1 MALED
6 MAAVALEIELSPR
19 GDNEARRALEE
30 ALSSLVEGL
39 KTGGCT
45 LIGHIKGRIAYRDG
59 QPLFFSITTLDNNLS
74 FKGGPLGGE
83 APLSLA
89 VNVIVAGIER
99 DKVEGLLESSLN
111 RCFHLS
117 QP

>member
-6 MAAVALEIELSPR
+6 MAAVALEMELSPR
-19 GDNEARRALEE
+19 ESREPRLALEE
-30 ALSSLVEGL
+30 ALSDLVEGL
-39 KTGGCT
+39 KAGGCT

-74 FKGGPLGGE
+74 FKGGPPGGE

-89 VNVIVAGIER
+89 VNVIVAGIEK
-99 DKVEGLLESSLN
+99 DVLEELLESSLN
-111 RCFHLS
+111 RFFHLS
-117 QP
+117 RP